1 MQGRAQTI
9 AEVEKLLAALM
20 SYGKVSTSIIL
31 EETTGKKLIDL
42 YKKVLPI
49 YDISDSVMNRG
60 SFRYS
65 AISKKRQNSH

>member
-42 YKKVLPI
+42 L
-49 YDISDSVMNRG
+49 
-60 SFRYS
+60 
-65 AISKKRQNSH
+65 